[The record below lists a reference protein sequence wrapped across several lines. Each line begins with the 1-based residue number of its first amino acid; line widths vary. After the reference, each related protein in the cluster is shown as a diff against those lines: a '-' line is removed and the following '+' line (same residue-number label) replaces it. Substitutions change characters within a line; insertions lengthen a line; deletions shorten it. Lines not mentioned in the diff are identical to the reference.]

1 MFVLTNHL
9 SMSVG
14 YDAMLTKQDALA
26 DAYYKQVVLKVSQSV
41 RDGQCQQKKGT
52 CILFY
57 TGVDLS
63 ASSFYQGAS
72 TARQDRSSTQ
82 LNMTSVVGVV
92 YACTFS
98 FLF

>member
-41 RDGQCQQKKGT
+41 RDGIGYILSFDNVNKKRVRAY
-52 CILFY
+52 C
-57 TGVDLS
+57 
-63 ASSFYQGAS
+63 S
-72 TARQDRSSTQ
+72 T
-82 LNMTSVVGVV
+82 LELTSVHLRFIRVQAQLARTG
-92 YACTFS
+92 ARHS
-98 FLF
+98 SI